1 MSKKRILI
9 VGGVAGGATAAAHA
23 RRLSEEADI
32 VMFER
37 GPHVSFANCG
47 LPYYVGGEITD
58 KEDLL
63 VQTPEGLRLRFNLDV
78 RVLSEVI
85 AIDPAKKKI
94 EVLNIASGEK
104 YWEPYDDLVLST
116 GASPLKPPIPGIR
129 LSGHFTVRNIPDI
142 EAICSW
148 VENHNCKKAV
158 VVGGGFIGLE
168 MVEQLHRLGLN
179 VTLIEALPQ
188 VMAPLDPEMA
198 AFLHQT
204 LREKNVT
211 LHLDNPVAKFEI
223 PKPGEDAE
231 ASVIELKNGQ
241 RIPADVVILGL
252 GVRPEIKL
260 GKEAGLEIGQRG
272 GFRVDDHLQTSAAH
286 IWAIGDAIEVR
297 DFVTGEWTLIPLA
310 GPANRQGK
318 IVAEN
323 IFGNP
328 MKYKGTLGTSIL
340 RLFEL
345 SVASTG
351 ANEKTLK
358 KMNVPYEVVHLHPP
372 SHATYYPGAHP
383 LTMKV
388 LFDPETGKL
397 LGAQFLG
404 QDGVDKRI
412 DVFATALMAR
422 MTVHDLEDL
431 ELAYAPPF
439 GSAKDPIN
447 LAGMVAEHVVR
458 GEVQNCQW
466 HEIAQLDPE
475 KSVVLDVRDL
485 DEREDGHIPGS
496 LHIPLPELRKRFTE
510 LPKDREIITHCK
522 TGQRSYFAHR
532 FLAQHGFTV
541 RNLSGS
547 YSTWKVA
554 SRRDKKPQ

>member
-1 MSKKRILI
+1 MQKKRILI

-23 RRLSEEADI
+23 RRLSEEAEI

-58 KEDLL
+58 KDDLL

-85 AIDPAKKKI
+85 AIDPANKKI
-94 EVLNIASGEK
+94 EIFNIRSGEK
-104 YWEPYDDLVLST
+104 YWESYDDLVLST
-116 GASPLKPPIPGIR
+116 GASPLKPPIAGID
-129 LSGHFTVRNIPDI
+129 LDGHFTVRNIPDI
-142 EAICSW
+142 EAISSW
-148 VENHNCKKAV
+148 IKNHQSQRAV

-168 MVEQLHRLGLN
+168 MVEQLHRLGLQ
-179 VTLIEALPQ
+179 VTLVEALPQ

-198 AFLHQT
+198 AWLHQK
-204 LREKNVT
+204 LRDNNVQ
-211 LHLDNPVAKFEI
+211 LHLNDPVSKFDI
-223 PKPGEDAE
+223 PTPEE
-231 ASVIELKNGQ
+231 AQASIIELKSGQ

-260 GKEAGLEIGQRG
+260 GKDAGLEIGEKG
-272 GFRVDDHLQTSAAH
+272 GFRVDDFLQSSVPH

-297 DFVTGEWTLIPLA
+297 DFVTGGWTLIPLA
-310 GPANRQGK
+310 GPANRQGR

-323 IFGNP
+323 IFGNSR
-328 MKYKGTLGTSIL
+328 KYPGTLGTSIL
-340 RLFEL
+340 RLFDL
-345 SVASTG
+345 AVASTG

-358 KMNVPYEVVHLHPP
+358 KMNIPHDVVHLHPP

-383 LTMKV
+383 ITMKI
-388 LFDPETGKL
+388 LFAPETGKL

-412 DVFATALMAR
+412 DVFATALMAG
-422 MTVHDLEDL
+422 MKVHDLEDL

-466 HEIAQLDPE
+466 HEIAELDPE
-475 KSVVLDVRDL
+475 KAVVLDVRDE
-485 DEREDGHIPGS
+485 DEREAGHIPGS
-496 LHIPLPELRKRFTE
+496 LHIPLSELRNRFSE

-522 TGQRSYFAHR
+522 TGQRSYFALR
-532 FLAQHGFTV
+532 FLVQQGFKV

-547 YSTWKVA
+547 YCTWKIA
-554 SRRDKKPQ
+554 NDQKKIP